1 MSSGLFGGAG
11 GGALSIGGPLSG
23 NSFGGGLTTFGFS
36 IPQGD
41 PGAIESAARAAQSLA
56 QSIRDQDAA
65 LRGAAAIALETD
77 GGWGG
82 QAASAYAQ
90 YSSQVISVIDSDASG
105 CEAAAGALSTLSRAL
120 AEAQAITKQAL
131 ADCER
136 YHGEMVSQQQAA
148 AQAAADKTAAT
159 AQAAAATHPAIQ
171 LSLNKQATA
180 AGQAQSTAEAA
191 ANTAATE
198 LKAAQKKGHDADQA
212 YQQTARAVIGRLES
226 AAGDLRP
233 APQVA
238 GGPAVPI
245 TVSQSDATMAATMLS
260 GAGSLSAAW
269 TALRNPRQ
277 LNGLACDNPITPGTV
292 LEYIQGFRNKEQM
305 AQVAASENLDGS
317 LTGVVPGL
325 SAVVKSPVGQFFA
338 GAWDT
343 TKGAVEFAVH
353 PGEWVAAA
361 NTLLSTNPA
370 YRQLAYGENPLTAQ
384 TNASNT
390 STAVL
395 KGMVD
400 YKDWASGNYA
410 KAVGSFFPLDLK
422 GMAELRGVW
431 HAIPEARPDISQ
443 FYADTAGNV
452 FKVPYAGDAG
462 KVISPLTQYSPG
474 EIKAMIRVQ
483 PALARNS
490 ALSGYAAMSM
500 WRGRIDSSVV
510 HGMSQIPVDPQII
523 VVSKPTA
530 NFVFHTGSGLK
541 YRITLRGAGGG

>member
-1 MSSGLFGGAG
+1 VSSGLFGASTGP
-11 GGALSIGGPLSG
+11 LSLGGPLSG
-23 NSFGGGLTTFGFS
+23 NAFGGGSTTFGFS

-82 QAASAYAQ
+82 QAASAYAE
-90 YSSQVISVIDSDASG
+90 YSGHVISVIDSDASG
-105 CEAAAGALSTLSRAL
+105 CETAAGALSTLSQAL

-131 ADCER
+131 ADCEH
-136 YHGEMVSQQQAA
+136 YHGEMVAQQQAA
-148 AQAAADKTAAT
+148 TQAAADKTTAT
-159 AQAAAATHPAIQ
+159 AQAALATHPAVQ
-171 LSLNKQATA
+171 AALNKQAAA
-180 AGQAQSTAEAA
+180 AGNAQSTAEAA
-191 ANTAATE
+191 ANAASTE
-198 LKAAQKKGHDADQA
+198 FKAAQQRGQHADQT

-226 AAGDLRP
+226 AAGEMRP

-245 TVSQSDATMAATMLS
+245 TVSQSDVTMASTMLS
-260 GAGSLSAAW
+260 GAGSLAAAAA
-269 TALRNPRQ
+269 ALHDPRE
-277 LNGLACDNPITPGTV
+277 LNGLACDNPITPATA
-292 LEYIQGFRNKEQM
+292 LEYIQGVRFKAQM
-305 AQVAASENLDGS
+305 AQEAASDNLDGS

-353 PGEWVAAA
+353 PGEWVTAA

-384 TNASNT
+384 ANASST
-390 STAVL
+390 STALL

-400 YKDWASGNYA
+400 YKDLASGNYA

-422 GMAELRGVW
+422 GVAELRDIWKAV
-431 HAIPEARPDISQ
+431 PDARPDITQ
-443 FYADTAGNV
+443 FSADTAANV
-452 FKVPYAGDAG
+452 FKVPHAGDVG
-462 KVISPLTQYSPG
+462 KVVAPFTQYSRS
-474 EIKAMIRVQ
+474 EIETMVRVQ
-483 PALARNS
+483 PALAKNS
-490 ALSGYAAMSM
+490 ALSGYAAMQI

-510 HGMSQIPVDPQII
+510 HGMSEIPVNPQII

-530 NFVFHTGSGLK
+530 NFVYHTGSGLS
-541 YRITLRGAGGG
+541 YRITLKGPHGG